1 MLPVFHPN
9 STLPLFV
16 DLIQT
21 IFFHAAIFRH
31 YTPYVLRPQ
40 DKINARVIAESL
52 LQKLPFLFRNALLKS
67 THKYRICVIYS
78 WNMIFA
84 TFINSHNKMTKIY
97 AVVFCT

>member
-40 DKINARVIAESL
+40 DKINARMIAESL
-52 LQKLPFLFRNALLKS
+52 LPKKKLFLFLEMP
-67 THKYRICVIYS
+67 C
-78 WNMIFA
+78 
-84 TFINSHNKMTKIY
+84 
-97 AVVFCT
+97 